1 MNMLDLIQM
10 YPPNGPLVFVT
21 GQLDVNAL
29 WELGARTINVF
40 PSVGQVLRMVEAARA
55 SLPF

>member
-1 MNMLDLIQM
+1 MLELIQM
-10 YPPNGPLVFVT
+10 YPPSGPLVFIT
-21 GQLDVNAL
+21 GQLDINAL
-29 WELGARTINVF
+29 WDFGARVINVY